1 MKCLPSSKLPQAQ
14 GNVLHD
20 WHAEILAIRAFNRF
34 LLEECRQLALGG
46 PSMTSPFLRRRTAE
60 EMISPSSD
68 RSSSGGRDCENVNN
82 SSSSERERESETCN
96 YWHAQPFAW
105 REDVALHMYCS
116 EAPCGDASMELTMAA
131 QTDASPWEIPI
142 PPASP
147 VPLSSSSSPPAGPT
161 PTLTPTLPG
170 RAYFSLLGA
179 VRRKPSRGDAPP
191 TLSKSCSDKLALK
204 QCTSLLSST
213 TSLLVSPAYLRALIL
228 PAAQHDEVGC
238 RRAFSDV
245 VGEGRMASLKTN
257 RTWSSTTT
265 AAAITGGY
273 AFHPFEV
280 RTTDL
285 EFKFSRRE
293 VARRAAAA
301 ATTITTNTTDG
312 TKGKTT
318 AASNLAVAWTAA
330 PTSSSTSSP
339 SSTTTTT
346 TPPIRI
352 ATRTAKAL
360 EEATLGGTLQGRRK
374 FDARG
379 ASFASRRR
387 LWGLAAEV
395 ARLLAL
401 GGGGASSSSTSAAV
415 EIERALMSVGA
426 GAGNGRMYGEVK
438 QCRLLAPRRRIK
450 EDVRRE
456 ALRGWVR
463 NEGDDGFSL

>member
-60 EMISPSSD
+60 EMISHSGSD
-68 RSSSGGRDCENVNN
+68 
-82 SSSSERERESETCN
+82 SSESESEGEESRNCN
-96 YWHAQPFAW
+96 CWHAQPFAW

-147 VPLSSSSSPPAGPT
+147 VPLSSSAADP
-161 PTLTPTLPG
+161 TPTLPG

-395 ARLLAL
+395 ARLLVL